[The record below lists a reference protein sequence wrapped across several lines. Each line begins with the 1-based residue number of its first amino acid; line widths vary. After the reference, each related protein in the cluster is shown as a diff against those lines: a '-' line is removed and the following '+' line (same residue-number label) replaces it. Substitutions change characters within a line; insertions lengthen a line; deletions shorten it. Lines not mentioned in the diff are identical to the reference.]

1 MSLHKPVRRIAVVGT
16 GAVGASWTSLYLA
29 RGFDVVA
36 TDPSPEAEATLRR
49 YVDAAWSALSVL
61 GLSPKASPEHLDF
74 TSDVGQ
80 AVFDADFIQENG
92 PDREDMKVKLFGA
105 IDDAAPHDSI
115 IASSSSVVMMSVM
128 QAACQH
134 PERCVIGHCSNPPHI
149 IPLVEVVGGA
159 RTCGDAITRTMAFYR
174 SIGKKP
180 IHVRKEVMGHATD
193 RLQAALYREI
203 AHLIANGVLDVADAD
218 AAVYWGVGLRWA
230 AVGPSLGF
238 HLAGGAGGI
247 RHFVEHLGQT
257 TTALDELERSAAVPT
272 AVQNAIVD
280 AVLREAGDR
289 SLQQLE
295 HHRDERLLDLLRERT
310 RDRRARPTAHRRTP
324 RIKPRP

>member
-1 MSLHKPVRRIAVVGT
+1 MSLRKPIRRIAVVGT

-36 TDPSPEAEATLRR
+36 TDPAPDAEATLRR
-49 YVDAAWSALSVL
+49 HVDAAWTALTVL

-74 TSDVGQ
+74 TMSVRE

-92 PDREDMKVKLFGA
+92 PEREDRKIELLGA
-105 IDDAAPHDSI
+105 IDDGAPHDSI

-134 PERCVIGHCSNPPHI
+134 PERCVIGHCSNPAHI
-149 IPLVEVVGGA
+149 NPLVEVVGGA
-159 RTCGDAITRTMAFYR
+159 RTGDDAIARTMAFYR

-180 IHVRKEVMGHATD
+180 IHVRKEVKGHATQ

-203 AHLIANGVLDVADAD
+203 AHLIADGVLNVADAD

-230 AVGPSLGF
+230 AIGPSLEF
-238 HLAGGAGGI
+238 HLAGGADGI

-257 TTALDELERSAAVPT
+257 TSALDELERPAAVPA
-272 AVQNAIVD
+272 AVQNLIVD

-289 SLQQLE
+289 SLQQLA
-295 HHRDERLLDLLRERT
+295 HHRDEALLDLLRGRT
-310 RDRRARPTAHRRTP
+310 TDRRVSPGIHRRIP
-324 RIKPRP
+324 RIRRRP